1 MATQR
6 TIPGQS
12 DGLTSENYSF
22 LTAYVHRESGIE
34 LGADKL
40 YLLKSR
46 LQPVL
51 AEEHMS
57 SLDQLCDRLRKAPPE
72 SLGRRI
78 VESMTTHE
86 TLFFRDPA
94 VFDVLRK
101 ELIPELVKARSSTKA
116 LRIWS
121 AACSSAQEP
130 YSVAMTLLEAGL
142 GDWSIEIIGTD
153 IPTQIL
159 DRAAAGTYLQI
170 EVKSRIARRASHQ
183 AFPTGRPRL
192 ANQGQCPADGALHE
206 PGLASESGRL
216 AAFRSDPLRNVLIY
230 FDVATRK
237 RILSGIRSRLAP
249 GGLLLLGASE
259 TTFNLDETFLRR
271 MIVGAA
277 VLPGAFR
284 RKTVSPLIS
293 SDDALRT
300 SAAAVV
306 ENECQT
312 MLRTCAWPVA
322 ETPPRFESPLTAAV
336 HYAGTWHGALILG
349 MLHRAGGPMGG
360 RPHAHGLSGLYRG
373 CS

>member
-51 AEEHMS
+51 AEEHLS

-72 SLGRRI
+72 SLRRRI

-121 AACSSAQEP
+121 AACSSGQEL

-153 IPTQIL
+153 ISTQIL
-159 DRAAAGTYLQI
+159 DRAAAGTHLQI
-170 EVKSRIARRASHQ
+170 EVNRGLPAALLIKHFQRVGLDWRIKDNVRRMVRFTNLDFRQ
-183 AFPTGRPRL
+183 NL
-192 ANQGQCPADGALHE
+192 GAPPPFDLI
-206 PGLASESGRL
+206 LC
-216 AAFRSDPLRNVLIY
+216 RNVLIY

-322 ETPPRFESPLTAAV
+322 ETPPRFES
-336 HYAGTWHGALILG
+336 
-349 MLHRAGGPMGG
+349 R
-360 RPHAHGLSGLYRG
+360 
-373 CS
+373 

>member
-51 AEEHMS
+51 AEEHLS

-72 SLGRRI
+72 SLRRRI

-86 TLFFRDPA
+86 TLFYRDPA
-94 VFDVLRK
+94 VFDALRK

-153 IPTQIL
+153 ISTQIL
-159 DRAAAGTYLQI
+159 DRAAAGTHLQI
-170 EVKSRIARRASHQ
+170 EVNRGLPAALLIKHFQRVGLDWRIKDNVRRMVRCTNLDLRQ
-183 AFPTGRPRL
+183 NL
-192 ANQGQCPADGALHE
+192 GAL
-206 PGLASESGRL
+206 P
-216 AAFRSDPLRNVLIY
+216 P
-230 FDVATRK
+230 FD
-237 RILSGIRSRLAP
+237 
-249 GGLLLLGASE
+249 
-259 TTFNLDETFLRR
+259 
-271 MIVGAA
+271 
-277 VLPGAFR
+277 
-284 RKTVSPLIS
+284 
-293 SDDALRT
+293 
-300 SAAAVV
+300 
-306 ENECQT
+306 
-312 MLRTCAWPVA
+312 
-322 ETPPRFESPLTAAV
+322 
-336 HYAGTWHGALILG
+336 LILYA
-349 MLHRAGGPMGG
+349 M
-360 RPHAHGLSGLYRG
+360 S
-373 CS
+373 